1 MSPNFRRIII
11 QRSAKFLDLWITG
24 SSFLAALAIASGSYS
39 LLSFAEVLA
48 IRIQVFN
55 LIFFVGF
62 ILVCAAT
69 FTCCGF
75 YVSHRLS
82 HWHRRAREV
91 FMAVSFITGL
101 LLILRSPLDFL
112 FANNRFLLAFWILN
126 FAFLLGTRMLGQ
138 QFLYLVRLRGRNLRS
153 IVVVGEGSEAAALA
167 ERVEKEPALGYR
179 VVRIIDAK
187 EIVKCTDL
195 KS

>member
-1 MSPNFRRIII
+1 MSPNFRRVII
-11 QRSAKFLDLWITG
+11 QRSAKLLDLGIMS
-24 SSFLAALAIASGSYS
+24 SSFFAALAIASGSYS
-39 LLSFAEVLA
+39 VLSFAEVLA

-69 FTCCGF
+69 FTNCGF

-82 HWHRRAREV
+82 HWRRRAREI
-91 FMAVSFITGL
+91 FLAVSFITGL
-101 LLILRSPLDFL
+101 LLVLRYPLDFQ
-112 FANNRFLLAFWILN
+112 FANNRFLLVLWMLN
-126 FAFLLGTRMLGQ
+126 FGFLLGTRMLGQ
-138 QFLYLVRLRGRNLRS
+138 QLLYLMRRNGRNLRS
-153 IVVVGEGSEAAALA
+153 IVVVGEGADAAALA

-187 EIVKCTDL
+187 EI
-195 KS
+195 